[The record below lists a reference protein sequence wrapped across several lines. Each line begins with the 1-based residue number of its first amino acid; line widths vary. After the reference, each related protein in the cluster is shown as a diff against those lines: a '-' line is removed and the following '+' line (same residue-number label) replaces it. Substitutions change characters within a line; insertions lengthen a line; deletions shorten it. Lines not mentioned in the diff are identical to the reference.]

1 MATLFTF
8 EDTAAQSAKIKVIG
22 VGGGGGN
29 ALNNMISQKM
39 RGVEFIVANTDAQA
53 IERNHAETKL
63 QLGAEI
69 TRGLGAG
76 ANPQIGRE
84 AAASEKERLC
94 EFMQGTDMVFITAGM
109 GGGTGTGAAPVIA
122 EAAREMGVLT
132 VAVVTKPFG
141 FEGKRRMRQ
150 AEAGIA
156 ELRKHVDTL
165 ITIPN
170 QKLIGAVGKNTSM
183 LEAFRKAD
191 DVLLQAVRGIAEL
204 ITHTGYMNVDFAD
217 VKAVMSET
225 RGVAM
230 MGSGTATGES
240 RAIEAAE
247 RAISSPLLED
257 IDIHGAQGILVN
269 VTGNEDMTLAEYDE
283 AVSII
288 HNMAD
293 EDANIICGMVYDQEA
308 TDEIRVTVVATG
320 LSGEASAYLSTASD
334 SKLEKVA
341 PMPNLNAA
349 PATQLGAIPVV
360 QPAAAPQ
367 PQAQASAAQPK
378 PFGNIDF
385 NDDEYAVPTFLRRQA
400 D

>member
-1 MATLFTF
+1 MSTLFTF
-8 EDTAAQSAKIKVIG
+8 EDTSAQSAKIKVIG

-84 AAASEKERLC
+84 AAEAEKSRLC

-122 EAAREMGVLT
+122 EAAREIGVLT

-150 AEAGIA
+150 AESGIA

-230 MGSGTATGES
+230 MGSGTASGES

-320 LSGEASAYLSTASD
+320 LSGEASAYLSSTATEGRV
-334 SKLEKVA
+334 EKIA

-349 PATQLGAIPVV
+349 PATQLGAVPVAPV
-360 QPAAAPQ
+360 AAPQ
-367 PQAQASAAQPK
+367 PQAQAFQAQPK
-378 PFGNIDF
+378 PSGNIDF
-385 NDDEYAVPTFLRRQA
+385 NDDQYAVPTFLRRQA

>member
-8 EDTAAQSAKIKVIG
+8 EDTAAQSANIKVIG

-29 ALNNMISQKM
+29 ALNNMISHKL

-53 IERNHAETKL
+53 IERNDADIKL
-63 QLGAEI
+63 QLGADM

-76 ANPQIGRE
+76 ANPQVGRE
-84 AAASEKERLC
+84 AASAEKDRLR

-122 EAAREMGVLT
+122 EVARELGVLT
-132 VAVVTKPFG
+132 VAVVTKPFN
-141 FEGKRRMRQ
+141 FEGRRRMRQ
-150 AEAGIA
+150 ADAGIA
-156 ELRKHVDTL
+156 ELRKYVDTL

-170 QKLIGAVGKNTSM
+170 QKLIGAVGKNTTM

-230 MGSGTATGES
+230 MGSGVATGEG
-240 RAIEAAE
+240 RAMEAAE

-293 EDANIICGMVYDQEA
+293 EDANIICGMVYDQGAGE
-308 TDEIRVTVVATG
+308 EVRVTVVATG
-320 LSGEASAYLSTASD
+320 LAGEVSIQPIASGEQPELASAPLPTAQ
-334 SKLEKVA
+334 
-341 PMPNLNAA
+341 PGM
-349 PATQLGAIPVV
+349 V
-360 QPAAAPQ
+360 QPAPVA
-367 PQAQASAAQPK
+367 AQAPASGSQPTPK

-385 NDDEYAVPTFLRRQA
+385 NDDEFAVPTFLRRQA